1 MQGNDSFYVVQ
12 KAFKFTPNKEQIVR
26 WVEYLKAVRVC
37 DFASRRSRLP
47 AEQKLK
53 RDVASSPAR

>member
-12 KAFKFTPNKEQIVR
+12 KAFKFTPNKEQITR

-37 DFASRRSRLP
+37 DLRL
-47 AEQKLK
+47 AE
-53 RDVASSPAR
+53 RACPPTRN